1 MEEKFNNKVELNRKK
16 VRKIV
21 PQKFHKW
28 LKVFEKAKSKKIP
41 VRKPWDHIIN
51 LKKDFIPKN
60 KKIYLMLR
68 EKKKEVREFV
78 KEQLRKV
85 YQTLKVTLDLAIIL
99 CRKKNRKKRIVQD
112 YQYLNKETVKNN
124 YLLLLILN
132 LIDMMGTKKV
142 FTKIDLRWEYNN
154 VWIKE
159 RDEQKTIF
167 TIYLGMYKPT
177 VIFFGLINLLAT
189 FQAIMNNILR
199 DLIDTGDVVAFIDNV
214 LVGTKDRKHNKIVEK
229 VLKRI
234 EKNNLYIKLEKY
246 AWKVKEIDF
255 LGLVMKTEEIKIQ
268 KEKVARVLE

>member
-1 MEEKFNNKVELNRKK
+1 
-16 VRKIV
+16 
-21 PQKFHKW
+21 
-28 LKVFEKAKSKKIP
+28 
-41 VRKPWDHIIN
+41 
-51 LKKDFIPKN
+51 
-60 KKIYLMLR
+60 
-68 EKKKEVREFV
+68 
-78 KEQLRKV
+78 
-85 YQTLKVTLDLAIIL
+85 
-99 CRKKNRKKRIVQD
+99 
-112 YQYLNKETVKNN
+112 
-124 YLLLLILN
+124 
-132 LIDMMGTKKV
+132 MMGTKKV

-159 RDEQKTIF
+159 KDEQKTIF
-167 TIYLGMYKPT
+167 TIYLGVYKPT
-177 VIFFGLINLLAT
+177 VIFFGLTNLLAT

-199 DLIDTGDVVAFIDNV
+199 DLIDTGDVAAFIDNV